1 MALPRLGNARA
12 RALAPVPALLVA
24 VGLLAGRPAF
34 AQITTLEEAPE
45 IIETEEPLPAVVVGV
60 SLLGSF
66 NTYSMRALNRALE
79 LMNEDIT
86 QPGVKFDRFSR
97 GASMGGALRVILKER
112 IIVEAG
118 WERVLSAET
127 IGGTSTNELDLSSNA
142 YMFTL
147 GWDMMKKRRV
157 GFGPAVGVGYYDTIG
172 KQVILETPVGEDE
185 RTVGQLDLAGN
196 TLGMH
201 VGVMFETAITGHV
214 WANAFMGYRNA
225 KISDLEI
232 GGFRE
237 LSQRFNGTGILPQTR
252 AIATPLASCAD
263 CPPNEDDPYPKYPS
277 SIPEDA
283 VITMQGGGDSLDYTG
298 FMGKLAVTWYF
309 NVPVF

>member
-1 MALPRLGNARA
+1 MALPRLGLARA
-12 RALAPVPALLVA
+12 RALALAPALLVA

-34 AQITTLEEAPE
+34 AQITTLEAAPE
-45 IIETEEPLPAVVVGV
+45 IIESEEPLPTVVFGV

-79 LMNEDIT
+79 LMNADIT
-86 QPGVKFDRFSR
+86 QPGLKFDRFSR
-97 GASMGGALRVILKER
+97 GASMGGAVRVIVKER
-112 IIVEAG
+112 LVVEAG

-127 IGGTSTNELDLSSNA
+127 IGGTSTNELDVSSNA
-142 YMFTL
+142 YMFTV

-157 GFGPAVGVGYYDTIG
+157 AFGPAVGVGYYDTIG
-172 KQVILETPVGEDE
+172 EQSILETPVGEDE
-185 RTVGQLDLAGN
+185 RTVGTLELSGN

-201 VGVMFETAITGHV
+201 AGVMFETAITGRV
-214 WANAFMGYRNA
+214 WANMFAGYRNA
-225 KISDLEI
+225 KISDVEI
-232 GGFRE
+232 AGFRE
-237 LSQRFNGTGILPQTR
+237 LSETFNGPGILPQTR
-252 AIATPLASCAD
+252 AIATPLGSCAE

-277 SIPEDA
+277 SVPEDA
-283 VITMQGGGDSLDYTG
+283 TITMQGGGNALDYSG